1 MKRASAAVELR
12 IMGASFTEIAE
23 ELGYASRGAA
33 YDAFKKGYAV
43 LTDEIRGE
51 AAEAIKHQLAR
62 NIAYRKKVL
71 IQANASG
78 DQIAGA
84 MAALAIDKFDSAL
97 REMGPGSAANLD
109 AVPAIAGPD
118 GTSGVCA
125 KCNSPVTALTDPAF
139 EYERI
144 KQINAILLESHVDLV
159 PIKVDDAA
167 TGWESESA
175 TPAENAPQSASPK
188 APEGSG
194 VRFARIT
201 DRETHDLM
209 SHDFDQNEIL

>member
-1 MKRASAAVELR
+1 
-12 IMGASFTEIAE
+12 MGASFTEIAE

-97 REMGPGSAANLD
+97 RGRGR
-109 AVPAIAGPD
+109 VQQQ
-118 GTSGVCA
+118 TSMRFLL
-125 KCNSPVTALTDPAF
+125 SPVPMAPAASV
-139 EYERI
+139 RS
-144 KQINAILLESHVDLV
+144 AIH
-159 PIKVDDAA
+159 P
-167 TGWESESA
+167 
-175 TPAENAPQSASPK
+175 SP
-188 APEGSG
+188 
-194 VRFARIT
+194 
-201 DRETHDLM
+201 L
-209 SHDFDQNEIL
+209 

>member
-1 MKRASAAVELR
+1 
-12 IMGASFTEIAE
+12 MGASFTEIAE

-62 NIAYRKKVL
+62 NIACRKKVL

-97 REMGPGSAANLD
+97 RGMGPGSAANLD

-144 KQINAILLESHVDLV
+144 KQINAILLESHVASSADQALMTPRRAGSPNPPRPPRTRRRVLRRKPRKGRASGLRESPTARLHDLV
-159 PIKVDDAA
+159 
-167 TGWESESA
+167 
-175 TPAENAPQSASPK
+175 
-188 APEGSG
+188 
-194 VRFARIT
+194 
-201 DRETHDLM
+201 